1 MCGCLDIPGL
11 TTASMTMVQRSLD
24 GCFEILDRLDIKPC
38 PITVKNPRSNAI
50 CERMHQTVANVLR
63 VLLHAHPP
71 QNVAD
76 ADQLVDNSLATAV
89 HVTRC
94 AVSR

>member
-1 MCGCLDIPGL
+1 
-11 TTASMTMVQRSLD
+11 
-24 GCFEILDRLDIKPC
+24 
-38 PITVKNPRSNAI
+38 
-50 CERMHQTVANVLR
+50 MHQTVANVLR